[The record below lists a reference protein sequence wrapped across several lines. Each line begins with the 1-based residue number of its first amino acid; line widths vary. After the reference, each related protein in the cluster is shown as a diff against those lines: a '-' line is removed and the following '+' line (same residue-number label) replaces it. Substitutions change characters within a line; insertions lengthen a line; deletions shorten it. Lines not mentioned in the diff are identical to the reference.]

1 VRNSWRA
8 TVVPALFAAC
18 AVALIL
24 APAAAQTG
32 GAPQTP
38 TAGTYAPKLTE
49 WGDPDLRGVW
59 PLDHLAFLP
68 LQRPRIFRDQ
78 EFLSEEDYEAR
89 QERIGQFLGE
99 TEAAAKAGRMA
110 AGFFSEGSGAGRRT
124 SMIVDPPDGQLPEV
138 TLEGRRRAAAA
149 RSLLKDNQSFDWVN
163 DFDTWP
169 RCITVGFPAVMLPHT
184 NNNGLRIFQS
194 PGYVVIDLE
203 LIHDARIIPI
213 GEGDRWPAGVTSWM
227 GDSRG
232 RWEGSSLV
240 IETTNIRTGA
250 TPINNTTLGA
260 PTDNSIPMSDKTR
273 VVERLTMTGPD
284 SILYEMTYDDPVIWT
299 APFTVR
305 LDWRRDQTYRMFE
318 YACHEGNEVVRDNI
332 LGWRATHPRNQ
343 ATSLK

>member
-8 TVVPALFAAC
+8 AVVPALFAAC
-18 AVALIL
+18 AAAFIL
-24 APAAAQTG
+24 APAAG
-32 GAPQTP
+32 R
-38 TAGTYAPKLTE
+38 TADASQPPAAEPYSPKLTE

-68 LQRPRIFRDQ
+68 LQRPSVFRDR
-78 EFLSEEDYEAR
+78 EFLTEEEYQAR
-89 QERIGQFLGE
+89 QQRIGQALGA

-124 SMIVDPPDGQLPEV
+124 SMIVDPPDGLLPEV

-149 RSLLKDNQSFDWVN
+149 RSLLKDDQSFNWVD

-169 RCITVGFPAVMLPHT
+169 RCITVGFPAAMLPHT

-213 GEGDRWPAGVTSWM
+213 GEGERWPAGVTSWM

-232 RWEGSSLV
+232 RWEGQTLV
-240 IETTNIRTGA
+240 IETTNIRPGA

-260 PTDNSIPMSDKTR
+260 PTDNSIPMSEKAR

-305 LDWRRDQTYRMFE
+305 LDWRRDETYPMFE
-318 YACHEGNEVVRDNI
+318 YACHEGNAVIRDNI
-332 LGWRATHPRNQ
+332 LGWRASH
-343 ATSLK
+343 AVGK